1 MAKKKAKK
9 ETPGKASPPRAKARE
24 RAEPTAA
31 EPVAEKPVAGKGG
44 AAKPAATEPEPAA
57 RAEVPTPA
65 PSPAAAVAS
74 VRYDATSIRVLGG
87 VEAVRKRPAMYIGDT
102 SMRGLH
108 HLVEEVV
115 DNSIDEAMAGRCANI
130 DVRLNADGSVSVA
143 DDGAGIPV
151 EMHREQKKSALEVV
165 MTMLHAGGKFDSQ
178 VYKAAGGLH
187 GVGVSVVNALSEWLE
202 VEVRRDGHTYRQEY
216 ARGKPKGPVATLGKA
231 THTGT
236 RVTFKPDGEI
246 FPEVIFSYQ
255 VVARRL
261 RELAF
266 LNPGVRISV
275 CEEATGKSETF
286 RYAGGLAEFVRY
298 LNEEKQPL
306 HRDVIFLRKEA
317 EDVTVE
323 VAMQYTD
330 GHAENIFSFANSVN
344 TIEGGTHLSGFRSA
358 LTRTANAYARAN
370 DLLKQSPA
378 LEGEDVREGLT
389 AVISIRLPEPQ
400 FEGQT
405 KTKLGNSNIQGLV
418 ESIVNE
424 QLGTCFEEHPDTARV
439 VIEKAVIA
447 ARAREAARHAR
458 ELVRRK
464 GALSSGNLP
473 AKLADC
479 SSRDTVSTE
488 LYLVEGDSAAG
499 TAKQGRDRRFQAIL
513 PLRGK
518 ILNVEKARI
527 DKVLAHEEIR
537 LLIGALGTGIGGED
551 FDIGRMRYGK
561 VIIMTDADFDG
572 SHIRALL
579 LTFFYRQMP
588 QLVEKGYVHIAQ
600 PPLYK
605 IRRKSQERYLYT
617 ERDMSQ
623 ALLDWGAEGT
633 TLEILQPKK
642 MVHTGTPLRSL
653 LGLLERMEE
662 YERIVARRGV
672 RLRRLLEQG
681 RDGKLPRFRT
691 VLEGEEKFFFS
702 EKDRQAFSQ
711 AKEKE
716 LGRELLVANGEDAPT
731 RGQLHEDVFHEVDEL
746 EALLGKLAQE
756 GVDARLYYP
765 EPGTEPVV
773 ARLLGDG
780 SAIDIA
786 GGSDI
791 LEAVLQLG
799 RRGLDVQRFKGL
811 GEMNAGQL
819 WETTMDPAAR
829 TILRVTVEDA
839 IRADKIFSVLM
850 GTSVESRRRFIEEHA
865 LDVQNIDTI

>member
-1 MAKKKAKK
+1 
-9 ETPGKASPPRAKARE
+9 
-24 RAEPTAA
+24 
-31 EPVAEKPVAGKGG
+31 
-44 AAKPAATEPEPAA
+44 
-57 RAEVPTPA
+57 
-65 PSPAAAVAS
+65 
-74 VRYDATSIRVLGG
+74 
-87 VEAVRKRPAMYIGDT
+87 MYIGDT

-115 DNSIDEAMAGRCANI
+115 DNSIDEAMAGRCQNI

-165 MTMLHAGGKFDSQ
+165 MTMLHAGGKFDAQ
-178 VYKAAGGLH
+178 VYRASGGLH

-202 VEVRRDGHTYRQEY
+202 VEVRRDGHTYRQDY
-216 ARGKPKGPVATLGKA
+216 ARGKPKGPVTTLGKA

-275 CEEATGKSETF
+275 SEEATGRNEVF

-298 LNEEKQPL
+298 LNEEKQVL
-306 HRDVIFLRKEA
+306 HRDVISFRKEQ
-317 EDVTVE
+317 DGVTVD

-330 GHAENIFSFANSVN
+330 GHAESIFSFANSVN

-370 DLLKQSPA
+370 DLLKKDPA

-389 AVISIRLPEPQ
+389 AVISIRLSDPQ

-418 ESIVNE
+418 ESVVNE
-424 QLGTCFEEHPDTARV
+424 QLGTCFEEHPETARSIV
-439 VIEKAVIA
+439 EKAVIA

-479 SSRDTVSTE
+479 SSRDFASTE

-499 TAKQGRDRRFQAIL
+499 TAKQARDRRFQAIL
-513 PLRGK
+513 PLGGK

-537 LLIGALGTGIGGED
+537 LIIGALGTGFGSED
-551 FDIGRMRYGK
+551 FDLTKARYGK

-588 QLVEKGYVHIAQ
+588 QLVEQGLVHIAQ

-605 IRRKSQERYLYT
+605 IRRKSQERYVYT
-617 ERDMSQ
+617 EHEMRET
-623 ALLDWGAEGT
+623 LLAWGAEGT
-633 TLEILQPKK
+633 TLEILAPKK
-642 MVHTGTPLRSL
+642 AQHTGDPLRAL
-653 LGLLERMEE
+653 LGLLGRMEE

-672 RLRRLLEQG
+672 RLRRLLEESQN
-681 RDGKLPRFRT
+681 GKLPRFRT
-691 VLEGEEKFFFS
+691 VL
-702 EKDRQAFSQ
+702 
-711 AKEKE
+711 
-716 LGRELLVANGEDAPT
+716 
-731 RGQLHEDVFHEVDEL
+731 
-746 EALLGKLAQE
+746 
-756 GVDARLYYP
+756 
-765 EPGTEPVV
+765 
-773 ARLLGDG
+773 
-780 SAIDIA
+780 
-786 GGSDI
+786 
-791 LEAVLQLG
+791 
-799 RRGLDVQRFKGL
+799 
-811 GEMNAGQL
+811 
-819 WETTMDPAAR
+819 
-829 TILRVTVEDA
+829 
-839 IRADKIFSVLM
+839 
-850 GTSVESRRRFIEEHA
+850 
-865 LDVQNIDTI
+865 